1 MQRRCY
7 TAAAFELLHL
17 HRKVCQNKQ
26 LITVDKHKDK
36 QQICTS
42 LAVLKMHDHMSVIF
56 AKTICA
62 CILPSSVRA
71 YKLFS
76 IVYFTN
82 PQLVKYSTFFQF
94 QTLIIIANVL
104 IFTGFGPPPINS
116 AVSTASQLIASLSLS
131 FKYSKSQLFGSQLKF
146 DFSSY
151 KQLASWQLTEPS
163 LSLAQ
168 LNPSLFFSLFP
179 HFISRKKQNS
189 LSKYSLTVSMVGV

>member
-116 AVSTASQLIASLSLS
+116 VGRNLPNTRTVIENIQI
-131 FKYSKSQLFGSQLKF
+131 
-146 DFSSY
+146 
-151 KQLASWQLTEPS
+151 P
-163 LSLAQ
+163 
-168 LNPSLFFSLFP
+168 
-179 HFISRKKQNS
+179 RK
-189 LSKYSLTVSMVGV
+189 LTVVLKNWGYRQNPLIGTPKRREYLKVKKMLNT